1 MRRFSCLL
9 FFLLLF
15 SLFLSGAPRRIVSL
29 SPDIT
34 KSLYLLGL
42 EDRVVGVTR
51 YCPRKEGKEI
61 VGSVLEI
68 NVEKIFSLHPD
79 LVIGTEEGNPKKPI
93 EKLKSL
99 NLNVL
104 VLGRE
109 SRVKDVFD
117 NFIILGKAV
126 GKERQAREI
135 VQRTRT
141 ILEEVKKRWAGK
153 SPRRVFIQVGTS
165 PLVAAGGDTPV
176 TDMVSYAGGENIFA
190 DLARYPRINPE
201 EVVRRDPQV
210 ILILT
215 MSEQE
220 DFLRSWERL
229 GWRKGALFLLNADS
243 YGSLTPEDVGRD
255 VEELYRIL
263 WEGGERRL

>member
-1 MRRFSCLL
+1 MRKISFLL
-9 FFLLLF
+9 FFSLIF
-15 SLFLSGAPRRIVSL
+15 SAFSSGAPLRIVSL

-42 EDRVVGVTR
+42 EDRVIGVTR

-68 NVEKIFSLHPD
+68 NVEKVFSLHPD

-99 NLNVL
+99 GLNVL
-104 VLGRE
+104 ILGKE
-109 SRVKDVFD
+109 SRVKDIFD
-117 NFIILGKAV
+117 NFILLGKAV
-126 GKERQAREI
+126 GKERQARRI
-135 VQRTRT
+135 VQQTRAT
-141 ILEEVKKRWAGK
+141 LEAIKKRWAGK

-165 PLVAAGGDTPV
+165 PLVAAGGNTPI
-176 TDMVSYAGGENIFA
+176 TDMVSYAGGQNIFS

-215 MSEQE
+215 MSEQG

-229 GWRKGALFLLNADS
+229 GWQKSALFLLNADS
-243 YGSLTPEDVGRD
+243 YGSLTPEGVGEG
-255 VEELYRIL
+255 VEKLYRIL
-263 WEGGERRL
+263 WGGQ